1 MRYLLDVNIL
11 VAWGWVDHLD
21 HERTVHWLASVK
33 RQKESVLMTSPIPEL
48 GFIRVSVQRTQGH
61 VTVMEASE
69 TLAGMVESLGS
80 RHLFLSDDSSATD
93 LPEWCRHASRTTDAH
108 LVRLADA
115 HEAKLA
121 TLDAG
126 ITGALL
132 IPTLPDK

>member
-1 MRYLLDVNIL
+1 
-11 VAWGWVDHLD
+11 
-21 HERTVHWLASVK
+21 
-33 RQKESVLMTSPIPEL
+33 MTSPIPEL